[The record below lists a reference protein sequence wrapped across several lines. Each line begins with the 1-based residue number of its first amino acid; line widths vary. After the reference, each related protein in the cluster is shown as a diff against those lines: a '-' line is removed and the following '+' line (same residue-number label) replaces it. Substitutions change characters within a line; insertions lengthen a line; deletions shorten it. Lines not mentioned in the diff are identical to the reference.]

1 MLLISK
7 VILAMSIWIFGIKVK
22 EEPTLPPPPIWF
34 NLKLTVMK
42 RWKPN
47 HPIGGFLRDVSVCT
61 HTPALSLLLFCSW
74 NPWRHCDDNSHS
86 QWNQHSLS
94 KYAEHALVNYSNG
107 REGTASVPPAQ
118 LIVVLLLVWL
128 WWLEMIGLSSPPTTL
143 FPIFLQFYFCN

>member
-47 HPIGGFLRDVSVCT
+47 HPIGRFAPHGTDDMPDKCYSCIFWWATTILPANLAKIPSQYIPGMCCGIFPCGMSVSAQT
-61 HTPALSLLLFCSW
+61 HT
-74 NPWRHCDDNSHS
+74 R
-86 QWNQHSLS
+86 
-94 KYAEHALVNYSNG
+94 
-107 REGTASVPPAQ
+107 AQ
-118 LIVVLLLVWL
+118 LIVVSLMESLASL
-128 WWLEMIGLSSPPTTL
+128 WWLFSQPMEPT
-143 FPIFLQFYFCN
+143 FPLKICRACVGKLR